1 MNTVYITSEK
11 YPVCKTSITVMPYTT
26 DGDLSRPALVVD
38 TSCARL
44 QTYPTRRE
52 LLALADM
59 LREYAERM
67 EMVPA

>member
-11 YPVCKTSITVMPYTT
+11 YPVCKASITVMPYTT
-26 DGDLSRPALVVD
+26 DGDLSQPALVVD
-38 TSCARL
+38 TGCARL

-59 LREYAERM
+59 LRAYVDKM
-67 EMVPA
+67 EVVPA